1 MESFGVWV
9 SRGVYGVG
17 LWKCIRSGW
26 DLDSNA
32 SFILILVMNLQ
43 LDSGMICG
51 KVRSP
56 SRRGILRCSLLSE
69 VVMLQWLIILSVGVV
84 RCIGFLSFFV
94 QCRIGK

>member
-9 SRGVYGVG
+9 SKGAYGVG
-17 LWKCIRSGW
+17 LWKYIRSGW

-32 SFILILVMNLQ
+32 SFVLILVMNLQ

-56 SRRGILRCSLLSE
+56 SRGILRCSLLSE
-69 VVMLQWLIILSVGVV
+69 VVMLQWPMV
-84 RCIGFLSFFV
+84 RCIGFFSFFV